1 MAEGPD
7 RGPEART
14 SSASSGNRR
23 ILVSGVLT
31 ARKEPGV
38 AGRPASAA
46 CVLRGGP
53 ELCPVSSPVE
63 SSLKGDVR
71 LGTSHHKDKA
81 KPWALRPDVPT
92 ANHCPGGHSLGHGPD
107 APTSRLSHL
116 PPLPLPRLSHLLSRI
131 RVRSPRAEASRSRA
145 NLGDSRLT
153 GGSQASCLLDPPSL
167 AGCN

>member
-1 MAEGPD
+1 M
-7 RGPEART
+7 
-14 SSASSGNRR
+14 
-23 ILVSGVLT
+23 SGVLT

-38 AGRPASAA
+38 DGRPAGAA

-92 ANHCPGGHSLGHGPD
+92 ANHCPGGHSLGRGPD

-116 PPLPLPRLSHLLSRI
+116 PPPL
-131 RVRSPRAEASRSRA
+131 ASVVSSAKQDLREK
-145 NLGDSRLT
+145 
-153 GGSQASCLLDPPSL
+153 PPSRGFPQPRQSGGL
-167 AGCN
+167 QAHWREPGFAPPGPSEPGRL